1 MINRYLEHYLV
12 SFTLLIIGVIEL
24 FVNYSKTN
32 GITELFVGT
41 IFLVFTITSH
51 VKYNANREQ
60 LENELSKE
68 YDERDDLIEG
78 KASNVTL
85 KILIIAV
92 FLMLVLSNWISIP
105 VNTALMI
112 VIIFSS
118 ITNILAK
125 KYYNHVL

>member
-51 VKYNANREQ
+51 VKYNTNREQ

-92 FLMLVLSNWISIP
+92 FLMMVLSNWISIP